1 MSDKQGVGIS
11 AREEG
16 PGGTE
21 GIEGTGGMRG
31 TMGHERPFPI
41 CHLTCQS

>member
-11 AREEG
+11 AREGTEG
-16 PGGTE
+16 IE

-31 TMGHERPFPI
+31 TMGHGRPIPI
-41 CHLTCQS
+41 CHLTRQN